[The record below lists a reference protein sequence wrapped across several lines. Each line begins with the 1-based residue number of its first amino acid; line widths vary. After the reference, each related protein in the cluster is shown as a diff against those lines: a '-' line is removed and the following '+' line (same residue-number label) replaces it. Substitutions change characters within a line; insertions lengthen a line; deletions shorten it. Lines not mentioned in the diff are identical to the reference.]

1 MENCSLK
8 AYLDGKNAITIVTDK
23 ESSFT
28 INGDSLNAYF
38 AYRHNQNIVYK
49 ANYNIDLNETYVIK
63 NDFEDVSKLEIRYFV
78 KTNDFDDMFYYD
90 GPLGAEYSKEKT
102 TFRLWAPIAS
112 KVILQYEVNKE
123 VFEVAM
129 DKKEKGVFEKT
140 IKKDLSKA
148 LYVYKVTNNGKT
160 QTVLDPYGYSS
171 NANSQK
177 SAVIDLSVFKEDKKS
192 NLTPLN
198 KITDAIIYELS
209 VRDFSMDNS
218 LGKDVAGK
226 FNAFLK
232 HNVKSANGN
241 SIGIDYI
248 KELGVTHVQLMPIF
262 DFSTVDEVNVKE
274 RYNWGYDPMCY
285 NVLEGSLCSNP
296 HNPYVRIKEAK
307 AMIDE
312 FHKNGI
318 RVTVDVVFNHT
329 YAFIDSIYNK
339 LVPNYFYLMDEN
351 GNLSNGSFCGN
362 DIDTTRK
369 MVHRYFIDMCVRY
382 VRLYKI
388 DGIRFDLMGILTKNL
403 IMDIYHACKELN
415 SSFIMYGE
423 GWNMPSMLPEHQ
435 RASIY
440 NANQI
445 PNIAFFN
452 DFFRDIVSGKCYNN
466 FSHSKG
472 YINGNTDLYY
482 DFVKAIRGTVE
493 KGCYFQNASSSIN
506 YCECHDNFTLYDK
519 LKITN
524 SANSEEQ
531 RNKIQLCCIASIL
544 LAEGVPFL
552 HMGVEFNRTKFG
564 VENSYNASDEINMI
578 RWENIDKYE
587 KNIKAVKDFI
597 KIRKEFN
604 CFKEYQRKTILNT
617 VDARM
622 FGNLL
627 AIMYAFEGK
636 VALLLFNPTNKKQ
649 KATLANEYKLYA
661 NINGLVNKDDKT
673 YQNIS
678 VNPYEFLMLIK

>member
-1 MENCSLK
+1 MTKKFWVKLITSMLTISVIGILTFLVTTNIGVSAASSNEIIVHYYYTGSKSPYVYYWNSLPENMEVEWPGEQMEAESYGNWYTFKFSGKTKVNLIFNDGGAEGTNQTEDLTRNSGEWWYK
-8 AYLDGKNAITIVTDK
+8 DGKWTSTNPDIFVQSSGDFRE
-23 ESSFT
+23 ESIYFLMTARFYDGDESNNVHCVEDQKAG
-28 INGDSLNAYF
+28 NGDGDPAW
-38 AYRHNQNIVYK
+38 RG
-49 ANYNIDLNETYVIK
+49 
-63 NDFEDVSKLEIRYFV
+63 DFKGLIEKL
-78 KTNDFDDMFYYD
+78 
-90 GPLGAEYSKEKT
+90 
-102 TFRLWAPIAS
+102 
-112 KVILQYEVNKE
+112 
-123 VFEVAM
+123 
-129 DKKEKGVFEKT
+129 
-140 IKKDLSKA
+140 
-148 LYVYKVTNNGKT
+148 
-160 QTVLDPYGYSS
+160 
-171 NANSQK
+171 
-177 SAVIDLSVFKEDKKS
+177 
-192 NLTPLN
+192 
-198 KITDAIIYELS
+198 
-209 VRDFSMDNS
+209 
-218 LGKDVAGK
+218 
-226 FNAFLK
+226 
-232 HNVKSANGN
+232 
-241 SIGIDYI
+241 DYI
-248 KELGVTHVQLMPIF
+248 KAMGFSALWITPIVENGSSY
-262 DFSTVDEVNVKE
+262 DFHGYHALNFNKVDP
-274 RYNWGYDPMCY
+274 R
-285 NVLEGSLCSNP
+285 LESEGATYQDL
-296 HNPYVRIKEAK
+296 IKACHDK
-307 AMIDE
+307 DI
-312 FHKNGI
+312 KI
-318 RVTVDVVFNHT
+318 IQDVVFNHT
-329 YAFIDSIYNK
+329 YTFADSIYNK
-339 LVPNYFYLMDEN
+339 IVPNYFYLMDRN
-351 GNLSNGSFCGN
+351 GNLSNGSFCGD
-362 DIDTTRK
+362 DIDTSKK
-369 MVHRYFIDMCVRY
+369 MTHKYFVDMCLRY
-382 VRLYKI
+382 VKLLQI
-388 DGIRFDLMGILTKNL
+388 DGLRFDLMGILTKDL
-403 IMDIYHACKELN
+403 VIDIYNKCKEVN
-415 SSFIMYGE
+415 PSFIMYGE

-482 DFVKAIRGTVE
+482 DFVKAMRGTVE

-622 FGNLL
+622 FGSLL
-627 AIMYAFEGK
+627 AIMYAFKGK
-636 VALLLFNPTNKKQ
+636 IALLLFNPTNKKQ

-673 YQNIS
+673 YQNVS